1 MNKKVKISLAI
12 NILIV
17 LLTIFSLIII
27 FTGFKF
33 MESGYS
39 TNTTPIG
46 RFKFFTTQSNVFMG
60 TVAFIFAIYEIKLIK
75 GKISEISSK
84 MYVVKLMSTV
94 AVGLTFVT
102 VFGYLGIIVEGGV
115 SQLLRNSSLF
125 FHLIIPVLS
134 MLNFAV
140 FERSNKIKFKDNLY
154 SILPTAAY
162 GMFYLTNVIV
172 HIEDGKVSLEHDWYC
187 FAQGGLW
194 QIAIVV
200 PLMFGVTYLI
210 SIILWRINRIKY
222 YANKRMCFTHPFK
235 NKCNFFRT

>member
-1 MNKKVKISLAI
+1 MNKKIKISLVI

-17 LLTIFSLIII
+17 VLTIFSSVIM

-33 MESGYS
+33 MESGYKIE
-39 TNTTPIG
+39 TTPIG
-46 RFKFFTTQSNVFMG
+46 RFKFFTTDSNLFMG
-60 TVAFIFAIYEIKLIK
+60 IVAFVFAIYEIKLIR
-75 GKISEISSK
+75 GKTSEIPAK
-84 MYVVKLMSTV
+84 LYILKLMGSV

-115 SQLLRNSSLF
+115 SQLLRNSNLF

-134 MLNFAV
+134 MLNFAI
-140 FERSNKIKFKDNLY
+140 FERTNKIRFRNNLY
-154 SILPTAAY
+154 SLLPTLAY
-162 GMFYLTNVIV
+162 GIFYLTNVIV

-200 PLMFGVTYLI
+200 PLIFGVTYLI

-222 YANKRMCFTHPFK
+222 
-235 NKCNFFRT
+235 